1 MKAIRE
7 SPQLDE
13 MEFDI
18 SRTFVLLLSVLVLPV
33 FMSLSVVSL
42 STAAIL

>member
-1 MKAIRE
+1 MATLKG

-18 SRTFVLLLSVLVLPV
+18 SRTFTLLMSVLILPV
-33 FMSLSVVSL
+33 FMSLSVLSL
-42 STAAIL
+42 SMAAIL